1 MYLGGEVC
9 EGAHLRAEHGVG
21 FVEAAVG
28 RLVGLS
34 AGLRRVRE
42 GGRRH
47 GQAGGSA
54 TTAAEVRAASHG
66 VQGQCE
72 GETHLQGD
80 AEVY

>member
-28 RLVGLS
+28 GLVGLS
-34 AGLRRVRE
+34 AGLRRMTAK
-42 GGRRH
+42 GR
-47 GQAGGSA
+47 QAGQRRSA
-54 TTAAEVRAASHG
+54 CRLTLCARAVRG
-66 VQGQCE
+66 R
-72 GETHLQGD
+72 ETHLQGD